1 MNIATVR
8 TIFIGATL
16 AIGGLATSP
25 MLHAST
31 VQEWRFK
38 VYLDDQPIG
47 YHTFRLTPQGDG
59 RRTIDINAQFD
70 VKFLF
75 FNAYSYR
82 HANTEQWQQRCLRSL
97 QSSTDD
103 NGKQS
108 GIRGETSGDRFYLD
122 TGAERTALGECV
134 MTFAYWDPAILEAD
148 RLLNAQTGEY
158 VGVNVKPLGREQIPV
173 REQAI
178 SADRYRLVADKAT
191 IDLWYAADSRRWLAL
206 QSTTES
212 GRKLRYRI
220 D

>member
-1 MNIATVR
+1 MKRSR
-8 TIFIGATL
+8 TRLIFAGAVI
-16 AIGGLATSP
+16 AIGLGTTQL
-25 MLHAST
+25 LHASN
-31 VQEWRFK
+31 VQEWRFR

-47 YHTFRLTPQGDG
+47 YHTFRLTPQGEG

-75 FNAYSYR
+75 FNAYQYR
-82 HANTEQWQQRCLRSL
+82 HANTEQWQQQCLRSL
-97 QSSTDD
+97 RSETND

-108 GIRGETSGDRFYLD
+108 GIRGAVNNGRFYLD
-122 TGAERTALGECV
+122 TGAERTTLGNCV
-134 MTFAYWDPAILEAD
+134 MSFAYWDPNILEAD

-158 VGVNVKPLGREQIPV
+158 VGINVMSLGQEQIPV
-173 REQAI
+173 RDQAI
-178 SADRYRLVADKAT
+178 SADRYRLVADKAI

-212 GRKLRYRI
+212 GRKLRYLI